1 MGQQLVSEFLTFE
14 VSARRIDAH
23 GSLAIAENAE
33 INMDTAMQKSG
44 EAFNPVELLLA
55 ALSACMIKGIDRV
68 VPTLNFQLSGVSVN
82 LKATRPV
89 DEPRISEIEYVI
101 TVDSSEELRRIELL
115 HENVMKFGTIFN
127 TVSAGTN
134 LHGVMV
140 ARTADA

>member
-1 MGQQLVSEFLTFE
+1 M
-14 VSARRIDAH
+14 
-23 GSLAIAENAE
+23 
-33 INMDTAMQKSG
+33 
-44 EAFNPVELLLA
+44 
-55 ALSACMIKGIDRV
+55 
-68 VPTLNFQLSGVSVN
+68 N

-89 DEPRISEIEYVI
+89 EEPRISEIEYVI